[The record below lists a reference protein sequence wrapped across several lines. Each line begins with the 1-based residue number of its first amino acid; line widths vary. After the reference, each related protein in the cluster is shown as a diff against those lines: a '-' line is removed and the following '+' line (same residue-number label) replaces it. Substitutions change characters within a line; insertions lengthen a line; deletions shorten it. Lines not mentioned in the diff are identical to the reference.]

1 MDGNFAG
8 CDFSDEKTAEAIIH
22 TAARM
27 DFHGRWEKLSDSPY
41 IICDIGHNEHG
52 LKYNFA
58 QLKSMTDSGEFSDL
72 IIVYG
77 SVADKDVDAVM
88 HLLPSG
94 ARYIFTNASTSRALP
109 GEKVLE
115 KYLASCKN
123 ENTAPGVAEV
133 AENVPEAVL
142 RALDL
147 CESIVAE
154 NPHAKP
160 LIYIG
165 GSTYVVS
172 EAVEFISRTQLLR
185 EHQQESLH
193 I

>member
-1 MDGNFAG
+1 
-8 CDFSDEKTAEAIIH
+8 
-22 TAARM
+22 
-27 DFHGRWEKLSDSPY
+27 
-41 IICDIGHNEHG
+41 
-52 LKYNFA
+52 
-58 QLKSMTDSGEFSDL
+58 
-72 IIVYG
+72 
-77 SVADKDVDAVM
+77 M

-94 ARYIFTNASTSRALP
+94 ARYIFTNASTTRALP

-142 RALDL
+142 RSLGL
-147 CESIVAE
+147 CESIIAE

-160 LIYIG
+160 LLYIG

-185 EHQQESLH
+185 GRQQESRH